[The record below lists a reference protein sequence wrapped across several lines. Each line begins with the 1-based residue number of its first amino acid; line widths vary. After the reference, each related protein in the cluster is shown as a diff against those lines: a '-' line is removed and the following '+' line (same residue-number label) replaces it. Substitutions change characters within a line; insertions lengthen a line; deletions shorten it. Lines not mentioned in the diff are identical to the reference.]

1 MIFQLK
7 CLKARVISLI
17 GLKIKR
23 VFFDKIFFKRKKGKK
38 ESPKFNGVIQKETE
52 FKKNTTRMG
61 GDFF

>member
-1 MIFQLK
+1 M
-7 CLKARVISLI
+7 ARDTSLVA
-17 GLKIKR
+17 LQIKPM